1 MKVAQD
7 QKDYISTTLACSNRL
22 NLEEK
27 NILSHFIAQ
36 LQQLRRYINIE
47 RDKIPPHA
55 VFASTTFKNLA
66 NDVFRSIMEQNE
78 YFKNILK
85 GRIVDREAMVLQE
98 MEQSI
103 LRYGASL
110 TIPPL
115 TPFGAQVSMNE
126 DIIQNNN
133 ALNLLEATAKAQIE
147 AKNMIEAKKSKPPG
161 RGFVQIIFLLEY

>member
-36 LQQLRRYINIE
+36 LQQLRRYINTE

-55 VFASTTFKNLA
+55 VFASTTFKGLA

-85 GRIVDREAMVLQE
+85 GRIVDREAMILQE

-115 TPFGAQVSMNE
+115 KPFGAQVSMNE
-126 DIIQNNN
+126 DIIKNNN
-133 ALNLLEATAKAQIE
+133 ALNLLEAAAKAQIE
-147 AKNMIEAKKSKPPG
+147 AKNIIEAKKSKLPG
-161 RGFVQIIFLLEY
+161 RDL